1 MNATGI
7 APPATMSGLVSVN
20 VDTEDAAVVVLATAA
35 AVAGVAGVAGVVGTG
50 DVVEAITAAVELEAT
65 EVLAN
70 VLLLD

>member
-20 VDTEDAAVVVLATAA
+20 VVTEDAAVVVLATAA
-35 AVAGVAGVAGVVGTG
+35 VAGVVSKG
-50 DVVEAITAAVELEAT
+50 DVVEAITDAVELGAT